1 MSFSVTILGSASAKP
16 TPDRHPSAQIVK
28 VHEQHYLVDAGEGA
42 QQQMFRYGINPLKL
56 RAVFISHLHGD
67 HVFGLFPLIS
77 TLGLYGRRTPLKI
90 FGPAPLGE
98 MLGCHLRY
106 FDTQLPY
113 EIEWVEVDTT
123 RHALLFEN
131 RTLEVWS
138 VPLRHRIPTSGYLFR
153 EKQPPL
159 NVRKEKITEYGLS
172 IARITAAKRG
182 EDILL
187 DNGDTL
193 PNAELT
199 YRPYA
204 PRSYAYLSDTSWSP
218 KAAKLVE
225 GADLLY
231 HETTYAHAEH
241 KIARERGHSTTVEA
255 ARIAL
260 KAGAGRLVI
269 GHYSSRYKEERSGRR
284 GPHGISRYPPG
295 HRRHNIHDRK
305 TAATMTKAEI
315 QLVRSLADKRSRTEH
330 GLFVAEGHKFIGE
343 LCTSALRVRK
353 IFALEGLFEGGEVET
368 VSSREMERLSLL
380 KTPSDSLALVEI
392 PHHPFRPDTAQRELV
407 LALDQVQNPGN
418 LGTIIRLADW
428 FGIPEIVC
436 SPTTADC
443 YNPKVVQATMGAILR
458 VKVHYTALE
467 PYLAQ
472 ARERNIPV
480 YGTFLEGENIYSTPL
495 TPGGIV
501 LMGNEG
507 QGIAP
512 AAARHVSHKLFIP
525 PYPADR
531 NGSESLNVA
540 IATAVVCAEFRRQA
554 SAKR

>member
-260 KAGAGRLVI
+260 
-269 GHYSSRYKEERSGRR
+269 
-284 GPHGISRYPPG
+284 
-295 HRRHNIHDRK
+295 
-305 TAATMTKAEI
+305 
-315 QLVRSLADKRSRTEH
+315 
-330 GLFVAEGHKFIGE
+330 
-343 LCTSALRVRK
+343 
-353 IFALEGLFEGGEVET
+353 
-368 VSSREMERLSLL
+368 
-380 KTPSDSLALVEI
+380 
-392 PHHPFRPDTAQRELV
+392 
-407 LALDQVQNPGN
+407 
-418 LGTIIRLADW
+418 
-428 FGIPEIVC
+428 
-436 SPTTADC
+436 
-443 YNPKVVQATMGAILR
+443 
-458 VKVHYTALE
+458 
-467 PYLAQ
+467 
-472 ARERNIPV
+472 
-480 YGTFLEGENIYSTPL
+480 
-495 TPGGIV
+495 
-501 LMGNEG
+501 
-507 QGIAP
+507 
-512 AAARHVSHKLFIP
+512 
-525 PYPADR
+525 
-531 NGSESLNVA
+531 
-540 IATAVVCAEFRRQA
+540 
-554 SAKR
+554 

>member
-1 MSFSVTILGSASAKP
+1 
-16 TPDRHPSAQIVK
+16 
-28 VHEQHYLVDAGEGA
+28 
-42 QQQMFRYGINPLKL
+42 MFRYGINPLKL

-241 KIARERGHSTTVEA
+241 KIAASRGHSTTVEA
-255 ARIAL
+255 ARIAHQSRRRTARNRTL
-260 KAGAGRLVI
+260 LVPLQGR
-269 GHYSSRYKEERSGRR
+269 ERSGRR

-407 LALDQVQNPGN
+407 LALDRCRTRATWAQSSAWRTGSASPRSSVPQRPGR
-418 LGTIIRLADW
+418 LLQPEGRAGDHGGHPAGQSPLHGPRTVPGTGSGAEYSRLRDFPRGGKHLLDTPYAGRDRPD
-428 FGIPEIVC
+428 GQRRPRDRLRPPHDTYRTNC
-436 SPTTADC
+436 SSRP
-443 YNPKVVQATMGAILR
+443 
-458 VKVHYTALE
+458 
-467 PYLAQ
+467 
-472 ARERNIPV
+472 
-480 YGTFLEGENIYSTPL
+480 
-495 TPGGIV
+495 
-501 LMGNEG
+501 
-507 QGIAP
+507 
-512 AAARHVSHKLFIP
+512 IP
-525 PYPADR
+525 PTATVR
-531 NGSESLNVA
+531 NRS
-540 IATAVVCAEFRRQA
+540 T
-554 SAKR
+554 

>member
-1 MSFSVTILGSASAKP
+1 
-16 TPDRHPSAQIVK
+16 
-28 VHEQHYLVDAGEGA
+28 
-42 QQQMFRYGINPLKL
+42 
-56 RAVFISHLHGD
+56 
-67 HVFGLFPLIS
+67 
-77 TLGLYGRRTPLKI
+77 
-90 FGPAPLGE
+90 
-98 MLGCHLRY
+98 
-106 FDTQLPY
+106 
-113 EIEWVEVDTT
+113 
-123 RHALLFEN
+123 
-131 RTLEVWS
+131 
-138 VPLRHRIPTSGYLFR
+138 
-153 EKQPPL
+153 
-159 NVRKEKITEYGLS
+159 
-172 IARITAAKRG
+172 
-182 EDILL
+182 
-187 DNGDTL
+187 
-193 PNAELT
+193 
-199 YRPYA
+199 
-204 PRSYAYLSDTSWSP
+204 
-218 KAAKLVE
+218 
-225 GADLLY
+225 
-231 HETTYAHAEH
+231 
-241 KIARERGHSTTVEA
+241 
-255 ARIAL
+255 
-260 KAGAGRLVI
+260 
-269 GHYSSRYKEERSGRR
+269 
-284 GPHGISRYPPG
+284 
-295 HRRHNIHDRK
+295 
-305 TAATMTKAEI
+305 MTKAEI

-512 AAARHVSHKLFIP
+512 AAARHVSQRFGIAQRSDRHGRRLRRIP
-525 PYPADR
+525 PAGER
-531 NGSESLNVA
+531 KEIRQVRKTRENRTGESA
-540 IATAVVCAEFRRQA
+540 FSRQIPV
-554 SAKR
+554 RCIF

>member
-1 MSFSVTILGSASAKP
+1 
-16 TPDRHPSAQIVK
+16 
-28 VHEQHYLVDAGEGA
+28 
-42 QQQMFRYGINPLKL
+42 
-56 RAVFISHLHGD
+56 
-67 HVFGLFPLIS
+67 
-77 TLGLYGRRTPLKI
+77 
-90 FGPAPLGE
+90 
-98 MLGCHLRY
+98 
-106 FDTQLPY
+106 
-113 EIEWVEVDTT
+113 
-123 RHALLFEN
+123 
-131 RTLEVWS
+131 
-138 VPLRHRIPTSGYLFR
+138 
-153 EKQPPL
+153 
-159 NVRKEKITEYGLS
+159 
-172 IARITAAKRG
+172 
-182 EDILL
+182 
-187 DNGDTL
+187 
-193 PNAELT
+193 
-199 YRPYA
+199 
-204 PRSYAYLSDTSWSP
+204 
-218 KAAKLVE
+218 
-225 GADLLY
+225 
-231 HETTYAHAEH
+231 
-241 KIARERGHSTTVEA
+241 
-255 ARIAL
+255 
-260 KAGAGRLVI
+260 
-269 GHYSSRYKEERSGRR
+269 
-284 GPHGISRYPPG
+284 
-295 HRRHNIHDRK
+295 
-305 TAATMTKAEI
+305 MTKAEI

-531 NGSESLNVA
+531 TGSESLNVA
-540 IATAVVCAEFRRQA
+540 IATAVVCAEFRRQT
-554 SAKR
+554 STNR